1 MRKKILT
8 IILIILLL
16 TSNMLITYA
25 ASKSELQQQNSDL
38 DKKQKEKEN
47 ELSHVEENLTGI
59 MADIQELTEKISA
72 YENEIYELDL
82 QISDLQDKI
91 SEAETNLKQ
100 AEEDYAHQKELF
112 EKRLVASYK
121 RGKTSYLDVL
131 LSSTSVIDFISKYH
145 TVSVI
150 AEYDNNLLNEI
161 EKNKQAIEE
170 AKTTLENSKAEVETL
185 KNNKQATANSL
196 KASQATK
203 QGYMNELT
211 SEQKALQ
218 DELDQIEKDKQE
230 IQRTL
235 AEIARKEAASGGT
248 TIINGS
254 PSAYGY
260 IFPVAGLGLSNINNK
275 NYPSYSG
282 HTGVDVNINV
292 VGKSVVA
299 VKSGTVVTSKA
310 LRNSN
315 GSYRSYG
322 EYIVINHHDG
332 TMTLYA
338 HMLSG
343 SRKVQPGDTVAQG
356 QVIGTVGST
365 GNSTGPHLH
374 FEVRVNGYCVNPL
387 PYLGY

>member
-1 MRKKILT
+1 MKRKILT
-8 IILIILLL
+8 IILITILLA
-16 TSNMLITYA
+16 SNMLIAYA
-25 ASKSELQQQNSDL
+25 ANKTELEQQNSDL

-59 MADIQELTEKISA
+59 MADIQELTEKITS

-91 SEAETNLKQ
+91 SEAEENLKQ
-100 AEEDYAHQKELF
+100 AEDDYEHQKELF

-145 TVSVI
+145 TVEVI

-196 KASQATK
+196 KSSQATK
-203 QGYMNELT
+203 QSYMNELT

-343 SRKVQPGDTVAQG
+343 SRKVQEGDTVAQG

>member
-1 MRKKILT
+1 MKRKILT
-8 IILIILLL
+8 IILITILLA
-16 TSNMLITYA
+16 SNMLIAYA
-25 ASKSELQQQNSDL
+25 ASKTELQQQSSDL

-59 MADIQELTEKISA
+59 MADIQELTEKISK

-91 SEAETNLKQ
+91 SEAEENLKQ
-100 AEEDYAHQKELF
+100 AEDDYAHQKELF

-145 TVSVI
+145 TVEVI

-185 KNNKQATANSL
+185 KNNKQATADSL

-203 QGYMNELT
+203 QSYMNELT

-218 DELDQIEKDKQE
+218 NELDQIEKDKQD

-343 SRKVQPGDTVAQG
+343 SRKVQEGDTVAQG